1 MIGHLVVLPDH
12 RTAAGAGH
20 LARCLSL
27 AGAWIRAGGSAD
39 APLLDAAPLWAS
51 RYVDAGLRSCDE
63 PPAWTVLDDY
73 RADTDVQRR
82 HRDDGVGRLAVI
94 DDHGLLAPYEA
105 DLVIDQNIG
114 AAVAPPSAAG
124 CRYAMLRPEFA
135 AARRRGIRDVA
146 DRARTVVVSLGGS
159 PSAATKSFAG
169 RVVDL
174 LLSRGFN
181 VDVLSGATDVAERML
196 AADIALAASGSTAYE
211 LACVGTPAILMS
223 VAQNQEP
230 VGNRLA
236 GAGAAQYLGRVDELE
251 PTQVAAVID
260 QLAGDATTRR
270 ALAGTGRRL
279 IDGRGADRAVA
290 RLRSIEL
297 QLDDA
302 GPADAERYWQWA
314 NDADV
319 RAASF
324 HPDPIPWDD
333 HQRWFR
339 SRVESADSL
348 LFVARSGG
356 DPIGQIR
363 FDRDGDRAVI
373 AFSLDRAARGA
384 GLGAPLLLAG
394 LDAMRSR
401 WPGSRAIGV
410 VRSNNIASRRSFE
423 LAGFD
428 TARQPTDEIV
438 EYHDAGVG
446 A

>member
-1 MIGHLVVLPDH
+1 MTGHLVVLPDH
-12 RTAAGAGH
+12 RIEAGAGH
-20 LARCLSL
+20 LARCLAL
-27 AGAWIRAGGSAD
+27 AGAWIRAGGSAE
-39 APLLDAAPLWAS
+39 APVLDIAPLWAE
-51 RYVDAGLRSCDE
+51 RYGDAGLQSSDE
-63 PPAWTVLDDY
+63 SPAWTVLDDY
-73 RADTDVQRR
+73 RADTAVQRR
-82 HRDDGVGRLAVI
+82 RRDGAVGRLAVI
-94 DDHGLLAPYEA
+94 DDHGSLAPYEA

-135 AARRRGIRDVA
+135 AARRGGIRDVA
-146 DRARTVVVSLGGS
+146 DRARSVLLSLGGS
-159 PSAATKSFAG
+159 PSAATESFAG

-174 LLSRGFN
+174 LLGSGFR
-181 VDVLSGATDVAERML
+181 VDVLSGASDVAERML

-211 LACVGTPAILMS
+211 LACVGTPAVLMS
-223 VAQNQEP
+223 VAENQDP
-230 VGNRLA
+230 VGRRLA
-236 GAGAAQYLGRVDELE
+236 EAGAAEYLGRVDELDASD
-251 PTQVAAVID
+251 VAAAVD
-260 QLAGDATTRR
+260 RLAGDATTRR

-279 IDGRGADRAVA
+279 IDGRGADRTVA

-302 GPADAERYWQWA
+302 GPADVERYWDWA
-314 NDADV
+314 NDAAV

-363 FDRDGDRAVI
+363 FDRDGDRVVI
-373 AFSLDRAARGA
+373 DFSLDRTARGA
-384 GLGAPLLLAG
+384 GLAAPLLLAG
-394 LDAMRSR
+394 LDALATR
-401 WPGSRAIGV
+401 WPGSRAVGV
-410 VRSNNIASRRSFE
+410 VRSGNLASRRSFE

-428 TARQPTDEIV
+428 TTPPENDETV
-438 EYHDAGVG
+438 EYHDDRVG